1 MSTKRI
7 TAIQA
12 EVEYGGSKRRRIT
25 AEGAM
30 VEYGG
35 SSTQRITA
43 IGVMVEYQPD
53 YWGSRMSLSE
63 YINMLIIT

>member
-12 EVEYGGSKRRRIT
+12 EVEYSGSRRRRIT
-25 AEGAM
+25 SEGAM

-35 SSTQRITA
+35 SHRRRITA
-43 IGVMVEYQPD
+43 IGLMVEYQPD
-53 YWGSRMSLSE
+53 YWGDRFLVSE
-63 YINMLIIT
+63 YINMLIIS